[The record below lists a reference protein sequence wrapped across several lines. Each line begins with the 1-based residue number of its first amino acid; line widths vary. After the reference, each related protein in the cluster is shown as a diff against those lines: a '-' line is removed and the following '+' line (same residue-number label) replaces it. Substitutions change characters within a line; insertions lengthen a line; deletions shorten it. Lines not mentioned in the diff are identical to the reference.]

1 MREQSRAF
9 FATVNPT
16 VFTTSAIVIVLF
28 VLFGVVF
35 TETANTVFSV
45 IHSGITHYFGWFY
58 ILAVTIFLGFLIW
71 LSLSRYGTIRL
82 GQPYEK
88 PEFSF
93 IGWFSML
100 FSAGMGIGLVYWS
113 VAEPILHYENPP
125 EGAGTTIEAA
135 RQAMVYSFFHWG
147 LHAWAIYVVLGMSVA
162 YFSFRKQLPL
172 TIRSIFY
179 PMLGDRIYGPIGHLI
194 DILAVFGTL
203 FGLATS
209 LGFGAMQLNTGLHI
223 LTGMPVSQWVQV
235 GIIAS
240 ITAVAVMSVISG
252 LDRGLKWLSLFNLGL
267 AIVLMAFVFIVGP
280 TLFNLR
286 FFLESIGTYFNQLT
300 QMSLSTDAFGNSDWQ
315 KEWTIFYWAW
325 WIAWSPFVG
334 IFIAR
339 ISRGRTI
346 REFIAGV
353 LLLPSLFVFA
363 WLTTFGGTALHLEMF
378 GDGTAIGAAVAE
390 DTTVAL
396 YTTLGMLPFPTL
408 ASAVA
413 TLLIA
418 TYFVTSSDS
427 GTHVVDALISR
438 GSTHS
443 PKRQR
448 VIWGITEGAI
458 AATLLIVG
466 GEQALDGLQT
476 GSLIAGLPVA
486 VILLIACVSLF
497 RALQQEEPLLHSGK
511 D

>member
-1 MREQSRAF
+1 
-9 FATVNPT
+9 
-16 VFTTSAIVIVLF
+16 VLF

-82 GQPYEK
+82 GQPYENRSS
-88 PEFSF
+88 P
-93 IGWFSML
+93 L
-100 FSAGMGIGLVYWS
+100 SAGSRCCSAPVWGLGWS
-113 VAEPILHYENPP
+113 TGALPSPYCITRIP

-300 QMSLSTDAFGNSDWQ
+300 QMSLSTDAFGNP
-315 KEWTIFYWAW
+315 I
-325 WIAWSPFVG
+325 
-334 IFIAR
+334 
-339 ISRGRTI
+339 GR
-346 REFIAGV
+346 RNG
-353 LLLPSLFVFA
+353 PS
-363 WLTTFGGTALHLEMF
+363 
-378 GDGTAIGAAVAE
+378 
-390 DTTVAL
+390 
-396 YTTLGMLPFPTL
+396 
-408 ASAVA
+408 
-413 TLLIA
+413 
-418 TYFVTSSDS
+418 
-427 GTHVVDALISR
+427 
-438 GSTHS
+438 STG
-443 PKRQR
+443 P
-448 VIWGITEGAI
+448 G
-458 AATLLIVG
+458 
-466 GEQALDGLQT
+466 
-476 GSLIAGLPVA
+476 GLPGRR
-486 VILLIACVSLF
+486 S
-497 RALQQEEPLLHSGK
+497 
-511 D
+511 